1 MGLSVLL
8 VALGV
13 GIGWALYG
21 RNPRAKAESPDPL
34 AARAP
39 GPMAALAN
47 RLGFDELYAATVG
60 RLNDALATLSD
71 VLDRFVWGGAIRFLA
86 GLGQFTGL
94 VSRETDERTLNG
106 GFDST
111 SKGLRGAGQAYSDA
125 QTGEAHGYLR
135 TLALGFV
142 ILLILVV
149 LGGAR

>member
-1 MGLSVLL
+1 
-8 VALGV
+8 
-13 GIGWALYG
+13 
-21 RNPRAKAESPDPL
+21 
-34 AARAP
+34 
-39 GPMAALAN
+39 MAALAN

-71 VLDRFVWGGAIRFLA
+71 LLDRFVWGGAIRFLA
-86 GLGQFTGL
+86 VLGQFTGL

-111 SKGLRGAGQAYSDA
+111 SQGLRGAGQAYSNA